1 MHVDLA
7 RRDAALLPVE
17 ATYKARE
24 VEGWIDIH
32 FYRRLGLQLAH
43 LCRRV
48 GLTPIAVTLLGG
60 IFGIA
65 AGHLYYYRDLTAN
78 VVGMVLHVIAN
89 LFDNADGQLARL
101 TNSGSRTGRVVDS
114 VVDHI
119 IFINIY
125 VHLGL
130 RCLSDHGF
138 LFVLLLTFGAGVSH
152 ALQSAAADYYRNGFL
167 HFGTGRA
174 RGDMDSS
181 NQLAAD
187 YRAQSWTQP
196 WRKLLTAVYLNFTRQ
211 QETLSPNLARL
222 RHATDDLFGETIP
235 NWFQKRYY
243 EWAKPMFK
251 WWSGLMTN
259 TRMLVL
265 FVCLCAGRPLWF
277 FWFELTALN
286 LLLAVLLHQQE
297 RMSKSLLAYMRER
310 QCA

>member
-1 MHVDLA
+1 MQVDLA
-7 RRDAALLPVE
+7 PRDAALLPVE

-32 FYRRLGLQLAH
+32 FYRKLGLQLARV
-43 LCRRV
+43 CRV
-48 GLTPIAVTLLGG
+48 LGLTPIAVTVLGG
-60 IFGIA
+60 IFGVA
-65 AGHLYYYRDLTAN
+65 AGHLYYYRDLGTN
-78 VVGMVLHVIAN
+78 IIGILLHVIAN
-89 LFDNADGQLARL
+89 VFDNADGQLARL

-114 VVDHI
+114 IVDHI

-130 RCLSDHGF
+130 RCLHDYGFFF
-138 LFVLLLTFGAGVSH
+138 LFLLTLAAGLSH

-181 NQLAAD
+181 RQLAAD
-187 YRAQSWTQP
+187 YRAQSWAHP
-196 WRKLLTAVYLNFTRQ
+196 WRKLLAAVYLNFTRQ

-222 RHATDDLFGETIP
+222 RQVTEDSFGDAIP

-286 LLLAVLLHQQE
+286 LLLAVLLLQQE
-297 RMSKSLLAYMRER
+297 NMSKSLLAYTRER
-310 QCA
+310 QRA